1 MKFWV
6 MWKSLVATGTSGIN
20 TVADLK
26 GKKVAVPFASTAH
39 FSLLKA
45 MENAGLSASDVTVLD
60 MQPDKIYA
68 SWNSGDIDA
77 AYIWSDIIPVI
88 Q

>member
-1 MKFWV
+1 MEIIWIHEDFADVESHVEK
-6 MWKSLVATGTSGIN
+6 GTSGIN

-45 MENAGLSASDVTVLD
+45 
-60 MQPDKIYA
+60 I
-68 SWNSGDIDA
+68 
-77 AYIWSDIIPVI
+77 
-88 Q
+88 